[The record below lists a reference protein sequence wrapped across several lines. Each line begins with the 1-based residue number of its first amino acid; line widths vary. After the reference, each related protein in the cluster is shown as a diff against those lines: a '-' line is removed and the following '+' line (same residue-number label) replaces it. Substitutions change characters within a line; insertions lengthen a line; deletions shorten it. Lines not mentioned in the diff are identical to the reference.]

1 MDELITVFNATT
13 AAVIALVLS
22 WAVLSHRVR
31 DGVVIKLGLIGMA
44 LGFGAL
50 SWHLVDGMGCTDLHA
65 ISNAHALVHAGL
77 AVVLVG
83 LLLRSRRGHGL
94 RDLIYLDDL
103 P

>member
-1 MDELITVFNATT
+1 MDELVTVFNATT

-31 DGVVIKLGLIGMA
+31 DGVVIKLGLISMA

-50 SWHLVDGMGCTDLHA
+50 SWQLVDGMGCTDLRPLN
-65 ISNAHALVHAGL
+65 NAHALVHVGL
-77 AVVLVG
+77 AIVLVG
-83 LLLRSRRGHGL
+83 YLLRTRQGHGL
-94 RDLIYLDDL
+94 RDLINLEDT